1 MNEKIN
7 KLPKKLNSIINENS
21 TNISGGEKQRISMAR
36 ALYKEPR
43 VLILD
48 ESTSSV
54 DKRVEKKILKY
65 LKSIKN
71 DKIIFIISHQD
82 SFLKYV
88 MKLFRY
94 DKKNFTDIYIDQTG
108 FTLNSIDKI
117 KIENLV
123 KNLVNLRKKKGRLF
137 FIGVGGSAA
146 NASHAVN
153 DFRKLCGIE
162 SYSLSDNVSELTARI
177 NDDGWENSYLDIL
190 KINKIQSKDG
200 IFVFSVGGG
209 SIKRKISMNIVNAI
223 KYAQIKI
230 EKIFGIVG
238 PNGGYAF
245 KSSDLV
251 LKVDINQKDLIT
263 PISESFQAIIWH
275 LIVSHPVLKI
285 NRTKW

>member
-1 MNEKIN
+1 MTK
-7 KLPKKLNSIINENS
+7 
-21 TNISGGEKQRISMAR
+21 
-36 ALYKEPR
+36 
-43 VLILD
+43 
-48 ESTSSV
+48 
-54 DKRVEKKILKY
+54 
-65 LKSIKN
+65 
-71 DKIIFIISHQD
+71 
-82 SFLKYV
+82 
-88 MKLFRY
+88 
-94 DKKNFTDIYIDQTG
+94 KKNFTDIYIDQTG
-108 FTLNSIDKI
+108 LTLNSIDKI

-223 KYAQIKI
+223 KYAQIKKA
-230 EKIFGIVG
+230 KIFGIVG

-251 LKVDINQKDLIT
+251 LKVDVNQKDLIT